1 MWFHFRLMRIL
12 HLTSHLNVGGVARYT
27 VSVAAALRRRGHEVV
42 IASGGGELEPE
53 AAAAG
58 VAHWRVPLH
67 TSAEFSPQVFA
78 AAWQMSRR
86 LRRQPVDVLHAHTR
100 TSQVA
105 AARLS
110 RALRIPYVTTWHGVF
125 RPNLGRRLW
134 PCTGDL
140 TVAISRPVQQQLLTV
155 FGVSGSHIRLIPNG
169 VDPAHFAET
178 PDAAAVAQYR
188 ERHHL
193 PDGRPVVGT
202 VGRLASG
209 GVKGFDLLLG
219 AVHALRQ
226 ERPELHVL
234 IVGDGPRRPFL
245 ERLAVDLGL
254 SSRVH
259 FAGSAMD
266 TRVPLALM
274 RVFAFP
280 VRWQEGFGLSLIEA
294 MAAGKPV
301 VATRT
306 GAVPDIVEDGRSG
319 VLVPPEDAASLAEGI
334 ARLLSDP
341 AAASRMGGAA
351 QARVRETFSLERMVD
366 QIESVY
372 RELVG

>member
-1 MWFHFRLMRIL
+1 MRIL

-27 VSVAAALRRRGHEVV
+27 VSVAKALRRRGHQVV
-42 IASGGGELEPE
+42 IASGGGELEAE
-53 AAAAG
+53 ADAAG
-58 VAHWRVPLH
+58 VPHWRVPLH

-78 AAWQMSRR
+78 AARQLRRR
-86 LRRQPVDVLHAHTR
+86 LRQEPVDVLHAHTR

-105 AARLS
+105 AAALS
-110 RALRIPYVTTWHGVF
+110 RALRIPYMTTWHGVF
-125 RPNLGRRLW
+125 RHNLGRRLW

-140 TVAISRPVQQQLLTV
+140 TVAISRPVQEQLVTV
-155 FGVSGSHIRLIPNG
+155 FRVDTSRIRLIPNG
-169 VDPAHFAET
+169 VDPAHFAAP
-178 PDAAAVAQYR
+178 PDATLLAQYR
-188 ERHHL
+188 ARHRL
-193 PDGRPVVGT
+193 PDGQPVIGT

-209 GVKGFDLLLG
+209 GVKGLDLLLG

-226 ERPELHVL
+226 ELPDLHLL

-245 ERLAVDLGL
+245 ERMSRDLGL

-259 FAGSAMD
+259 FAGSAAD

-274 RVFAFP
+274 QVFAFP

-306 GAVPDIVEDGRSG
+306 GAVPDIVEDGRHG
-319 VLVPPEDAASLAEGI
+319 LLVPPEDAASLAQGI
-334 ARLLSDP
+334 ARLLKDP
-341 AAASRMGGAA
+341 AAASRMGREA
-351 QARVRETFSLERMVD
+351 QARVRQAFSLDRMIG

-372 RELVG
+372 QELVPSPRMQ